1 MLLGTIIR
9 IMARAP
15 KSREGDHFH
24 VAVGRP
30 VVNGTPP
37 VIPEWAYDKHT
48 SQGRRQGRGL
58 DHFRESSCRLV
69 PPPAEKDQYEDEAY
83 AIWEAEERGGRADR
97 TDLFDDE

>member
-30 VVNGTPP
+30 VVNGKPP
-37 VIPEWAYDKHT
+37 VIPEWAL
-48 SQGRRQGRGL
+48 R
-58 DHFRESSCRLV
+58 
-69 PPPAEKDQYEDEAY
+69 
-83 AIWEAEERGGRADR
+83 
-97 TDLFDDE
+97 